1 MSNFSII
8 CNRSIFYFCQL
19 GLHSFNQLVSFHA
32 VYVRRICSYT
42 RYSLRHINIKCYLL
56 LESRCNFVLIFVLG
70 KNLTFCELQR
80 EINRARSEDF
90 IPRCKEDGE
99 FEAVQCQRAFGE
111 CWCVDEAG
119 MEIPDSRT
127 LGMPHCNR
135 HEGKGY
141 LPISLGTRSRN
152 LSF

>member
-1 MSNFSII
+1 MPSWFFNSTAQACAVFIYGGCHGNSNRFPSYYDCQDT
-8 CNRSIFYFCQL
+8 CN
-19 GLHSFNQLVSFHA
+19 
-32 VYVRRICSYT
+32 
-42 RYSLRHINIKCYLL
+42 
-56 LESRCNFVLIFVLG
+56 G

-135 HEGKGY
+135 HEAESIG
-141 LPISLGTRSRN
+141 SRGA
-152 LSF
+152 S